1 MKKNIYDGIHEN
13 LILHIDKTIYK
24 YLLFLM
30 KYIFMGEKN
39 LMNKEKIPEEINK
52 LKEFTEHINKN
63 IIKKEHKYILIEP
76 KQVIYTFKNLLNIIN
91 FIKMQN
97 LMYAGDILEGIL
109 IIIFSYSIEV
119 SRDNDFGKFLYSN
132 MSKIRESSNDILPQ
146 WFSKSENVFQHDEIK
161 NIKTLLAKDFYFRDN
176 LENYKDMTIFHK
188 VLFEI
193 MKLKKNYIKL
203 SIEKTNNTKYIS
215 KNNYPISIMDL
226 GLKNFIMNRQLLD
239 FASNADKDFISNSFP
254 FLYFYIF
261 KEQKPPIKML
271 TSFLISVYIYYQNMK
286 SPLINYCNQEKNDN
300 KKENNNKSDNISDEN
315 IVDVPFTYQLK
326 GANIEGRYANVI
338 LAPIAIE
345 PRIIH
350 INLFQNLIREPGLY
364 ELGKILS
371 FNKTLKSINLNLS
384 LIKGYY
390 LEFFIYGFGAFVNNT
405 LENLNLI
412 NDSLEE
418 SAEFP
423 LADLLCHLK
432 GLKTLNISGNPIKGG
447 TRDLFIVLKK
457 LYKKG
462 ETKLENLYLNRCF
475 LTDSSF
481 YELGEL
487 LKSQFCGLKRLS
499 IGVNNKSGTINFLKN
514 LKLNRSLEE
523 LIMYKSKI
531 DNNDIDDICRI
542 ISNTNL
548 KCLNL
553 HRNKFNNFGKY
564 LRIIFRTKIIKR
576 KNKPFIK
583 SNVVLNDSFMHL
595 DLSNH
600 EFHSINFQ
608 HIRMLN
614 NLIQDNSTLN
624 CFDMSHIVCGKYPD
638 KDLKTM
644 RDRYVTEVEEVV
656 KTLANRK
663 IFFTDLVKKKMN
675 NEIDKRRNKKVKEEF
690 EEEIKK
696 LFIYE
701 NKDGE
706 KYFFKYIED
715 NILNDEQAIF
725 PAFLRDKCIDMINEE
740 ILAKKDI
747 YKKLI
752 ETEKIVEQKNDD
764 RYDVEKNA
772 NFIKKVIAYINYERA
787 KRENIDFNKDLEWKN
802 LTLI

>member
-1 MKKNIYDGIHEN
+1 
-13 LILHIDKTIYK
+13 
-24 YLLFLM
+24 
-30 KYIFMGEKN
+30 
-39 LMNKEKIPEEINK
+39 
-52 LKEFTEHINKN
+52 
-63 IIKKEHKYILIEP
+63 
-76 KQVIYTFKNLLNIIN
+76 
-91 FIKMQN
+91 
-97 LMYAGDILEGIL
+97 
-109 IIIFSYSIEV
+109 
-119 SRDNDFGKFLYSN
+119 
-132 MSKIRESSNDILPQ
+132 
-146 WFSKSENVFQHDEIK
+146 
-161 NIKTLLAKDFYFRDN
+161 
-176 LENYKDMTIFHK
+176 
-188 VLFEI
+188 
-193 MKLKKNYIKL
+193 
-203 SIEKTNNTKYIS
+203 
-215 KNNYPISIMDL
+215 
-226 GLKNFIMNRQLLD
+226 
-239 FASNADKDFISNSFP
+239 
-254 FLYFYIF
+254 
-261 KEQKPPIKML
+261 ML

-286 SPLINYCNQEKNDN
+286 SPLINYCSQEKKDN
-300 KKENNNKSDNISDEN
+300 KKEDNNKSDNISDEN

-371 FNKTLKSINLNLS
+371 FNKNIRSI
-384 LIKGYY
+384 
-390 LEFFIYGFGAFVNNT
+390 
-405 LENLNLI
+405 NLNLI

-564 LRIIFRTKIIKR
+564 LRSIFRTKIIKR

-638 KDLKTM
+638 KDLKQM

-656 KTLANRK
+656 KTLENRK

-690 EEEIKK
+690 VK
-696 LFIYE
+696 
-701 NKDGE
+701 G
-706 KYFFKYIED
+706 
-715 NILNDEQAIF
+715 LN
-725 PAFLRDKCIDMINEE
+725 NG
-740 ILAKKDI
+740 
-747 YKKLI
+747 
-752 ETEKIVEQKNDD
+752 
-764 RYDVEKNA
+764 
-772 NFIKKVIAYINYERA
+772 
-787 KRENIDFNKDLEWKN
+787 
-802 LTLI
+802 